1 MVAGVDRSRGFGVKY
16 IDVTSPKP
24 LAFAIIGAVVAAVI
38 AVWLLKPH
46 VDRLSVTLGVGF
58 SEGAPT
64 PETTR
69 FADDMERF
77 LRPVDFSVAIALLV
91 ILAGG
96 LPLAAIALIAHHWPW
111 RNWFGP
117 LSRNATVIWVCL
129 TLQLTNVMLPS
140 FFILL
145 FASEGLDAEVLMAMV
160 IAMLYAVPNL
170 VAAGV
175 WRERLNRLHISRLA
189 RVLPASP

>member
-1 MVAGVDRSRGFGVKY
+1 MGSVSKN
-16 IDVTSPKP
+16 IDVNRSKP
-24 LAFAIIGAVVAAVI
+24 LAFAIMGAVVAALF

-69 FADDMERF
+69 FAADMERF
-77 LRPVDFSVAIALLV
+77 LRPADFSAAIALLV
-91 ILAGG
+91 VLAGG

-111 RNWFGP
+111 LFGP
-117 LSRNATVIWVCL
+117 LSRNATVVWICL
-129 TLQLTNVMLPS
+129 TLQMTNVMLPS

-145 FASEGLDAEVLMAMV
+145 FASEGLHAE
-160 IAMLYAVPNL
+160 MLFPMFIVMLSAVPN
-170 VAAGV
+170 VVGARV
-175 WRERLNRLHISRLA
+175 WREMLNGLLISRLERSTNA
-189 RVLPASP
+189 AI